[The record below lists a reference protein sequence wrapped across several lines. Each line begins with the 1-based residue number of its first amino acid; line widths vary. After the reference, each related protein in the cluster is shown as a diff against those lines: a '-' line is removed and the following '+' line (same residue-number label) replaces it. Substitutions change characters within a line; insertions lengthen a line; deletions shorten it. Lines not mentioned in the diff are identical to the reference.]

1 MNPLR
6 LSFLVAIL
14 MCLAAHARAQ
24 IIDVNFSG
32 GGTTNYSGWSNL
44 GVSYAGYG
52 GAFPGRSSWPTPI
65 PATAGSTN
73 ATLNR
78 TLAVTNVNFPQPG
91 TNTISGPYVTGN
103 TITDTNGSIIST
115 GSVYFG
121 SLSGSSNVFGG
132 TVRVAQAGP
141 LNGLQTIV
149 FQIQIGEVFGYDF
162 FEPSGFPS
170 LTLDGS
176 SSVVPASFTNLVNRF
191 ENGLDPQLRTPLF
204 INTWGYQWNLTNGQM
219 PSSYAITMSGV
230 AHSQIYGLRL
240 DETTVLQSTAVVPE
254 PTVTH
259 LLAITG
265 LLCMAIIAHKIRKA
279 RS

>member
-73 ATLNR
+73 ASLNR
-78 TLAVTNVNFPQPG
+78 TAG
-91 TNTISGPYVTGN
+91 AGGSGGPY
-103 TITDTNGSIIST
+103 ITASTNYINGDTNESIISI

-121 SLSGSSNVFGG
+121 SFSGSSNVFGG
-132 TVRVAQAGP
+132 TLRVAQASP
-141 LNGLQTIV
+141 LSGLQTIV
-149 FQIQIGEVFGYDF
+149 FQIQIGEVLGYDF

-191 ENGLDPQLRTPLF
+191 ENGVDPQFGEPLF
-204 INTWGYQWNLTNGQM
+204 LNTWGYQWNLTNGQM